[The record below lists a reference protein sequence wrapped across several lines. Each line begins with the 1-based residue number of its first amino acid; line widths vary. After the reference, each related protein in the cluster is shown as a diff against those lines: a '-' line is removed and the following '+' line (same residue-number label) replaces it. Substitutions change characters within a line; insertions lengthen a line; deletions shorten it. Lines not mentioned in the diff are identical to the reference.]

1 VIRNQATVISLDWVV
16 NFGVGFHS
24 DIGSIADCL
33 LSINLFF

>member
-16 NFGVGFHS
+16 NFGLVLQRYRVNR
-24 DIGSIADCL
+24 DCL